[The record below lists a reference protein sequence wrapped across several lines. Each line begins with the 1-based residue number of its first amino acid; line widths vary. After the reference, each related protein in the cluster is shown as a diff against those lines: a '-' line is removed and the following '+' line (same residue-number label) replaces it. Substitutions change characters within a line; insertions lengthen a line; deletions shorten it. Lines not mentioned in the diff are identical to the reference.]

1 MVAWAGIERLNLA
14 LGVEKPVPRASE
26 AFAKDEKDRDVQVR
40 LKPRWP
46 LGEMD
51 ERAIGEVKSSKVAK
65 MARPLGSSD

>member
-14 LGVEKPVPRASE
+14 LGIEKPVPKDAE
-26 AFAKDEKDRDVQVR
+26 AYVKDELDREVEVT

-51 ERAIGEVKSSKVAK
+51 GRAIGEVKSSKVAK
-65 MARPLGSSD
+65 MSEPLHNG